1 MLGCFGGFVIPQQ
14 VFWSWIQE
22 CLRYAVARSFSK
34 FRKVNVQSFFFPEE
48 TENVSWKKDISDSY
62 RLNIQSRTHSPFP
75 PQTPPPPPP
84 PPPSPPPG
92 GQEQMRYPLLGTKLF
107 FMQIL
112 RKKIIVLS
120 TSMVALLPGSKLKIP
135 SKWYNKF
142 SRAQYTDQVTLRFTS
157 FCWPT
162 VTRMSAVVSAM
173 KKDRLISST
182 HIFCRCHL

>member
-34 FRKVNVQSFFFPEE
+34 FRKVSVHSFF
-48 TENVSWKKDISDSY
+48 
-62 RLNIQSRTHSPFP
+62 
-75 PQTPPPPPP
+75 PPPPPFLHGGHA
-84 PPPSPPPG
+84 G

-112 RKKIIVLS
+112 RKKCIVLS

-173 KKDRLISST
+173 KKTDWSPPPIYFVVVIFNTTFSS
-182 HIFCRCHL
+182 FSVVYNKE

>member
-34 FRKVNVQSFFFPEE
+34 FRKVSVQSFFFPEE

-62 RLNIQSRTHSPFP
+62 RLNIQSRPHPPFP
-75 PQTPPPPPP
+75 PYPPPPPFLHGGHA
-84 PPPSPPPG
+84 G

-107 FMQIL
+107 FIQIL

-120 TSMVALLPGSKLKIP
+120 TSMVAVVPNIQIKLHYVLPHFADLQLRGCPRLLVQWKKTDWSPPPIYFVVVIFNTTFS
-135 SKWYNKF
+135 SFSVVYNKE
-142 SRAQYTDQVTLRFTS
+142 
-157 FCWPT
+157 
-162 VTRMSAVVSAM
+162 
-173 KKDRLISST
+173 
-182 HIFCRCHL
+182 